1 MSIQVYM
8 FPGQGS
14 QQRGMGQGLFGQF
27 ADLTRIADDILGY
40 SIEKLCIEDP
50 DGNLN
55 RTEYTQPA
63 IYVVNALSYFRKLE
77 TSGIRPHFVL
87 GHSLGEFNALLAA
100 ECFDFAT
107 GLKLVKKRGELMAQV
122 AGGGMAA
129 VLGANEAQVRAFLT
143 TKGLD
148 NIDLAN
154 FNTPSQIVISGP
166 RDDVMRAVDDFERNN
181 IRCVPLNTSGA
192 FHSRLMR
199 DSMEEFKKYL
209 QKFQF
214 SALKIPV
221 IANTTARPYQND
233 ALFTC
238 LAQQIASPVRWTASI
253 QYLMSLGT
261 LEFTELGHSEVVSGL
276 VEKIKAETT
285 EVEIQTIRLQG
296 NVNEMKKKDAAEFTD
311 RPMHNGILVA
321 TQKVANWNNQFPVGK
336 KVHSSILN
344 AEVET
349 RTEAFLL
356 FQHRAAIYL
365 KGYNGYFE
373 LDELKPV

>member
-1 MSIQVYM
+1 MPIRVYM

-14 QQRGMGQGLFGQF
+14 QQPGMGRELFSQF
-27 ADLTRIADDILGY
+27 PDLTHIADDILGY
-40 SIEKLCIEDP
+40 SIERLCLDDP
-50 DGNLN
+50 DGELN
-55 RTEYTQPA
+55 KTQYTQPA
-63 IYVVNALSYFRKLE
+63 IYVVNALSYYKKRQE
-77 TSGIRPHFVL
+77 TGIQPDFVL

-107 GLKLVKKRGELMAQV
+107 GLKLVKKRGELMAQA

-129 VLGANEAQVRAFLT
+129 VLGLSEAKLRAFLT
-143 TKGLD
+143 EKKLD
-148 NIDLAN
+148 TIDLAN
-154 FNTPSQIVISGP
+154 FNTPSQIVISGQ
-166 RDDVMRAVDDFERNN
+166 RDDVTKAVTEFEQSGM
-181 IRCVPLNTSGA
+181 RCVPLNTSGA

-199 DSMEEFKKYL
+199 GSMDKFESYL
-209 QKFQF
+209 QNFQF

-221 IANTTARPYQND
+221 IANTTARPYD
-233 ALFTC
+233 DDTLLTC

-261 LEFTELGHSEVVSGL
+261 PEFTELGHSEVVSGL

-285 EVEIQTIRLQG
+285 EDELQAIRLQRHG
-296 NVNEMKKKDAAEFTD
+296 NDAIKEVADVIDRVKHGATLAPAEK
-311 RPMHNGILVA
+311 IA
-321 TQKVANWNNQFPVGK
+321 QWNSRFPIGQ
-336 KVHSSILN
+336 KVHSTILN
-344 AEVET
+344 AEAET
-349 RTEAFLL
+349 RTEALLL

>member
-1 MSIQVYM
+1 MSIHVYM

-14 QQRGMGQGLFGQF
+14 QQRGMGVGLFEQF
-27 ADLTRIADDILGY
+27 ADLTRIADEILGY
-40 SIEKLCIEDP
+40 SIEKLCLEDP

-55 RTEYTQPA
+55 RTQYTQPA
-63 IYVVNALSYFRKLE
+63 IYVVNALSYFRKLKE
-77 TSGIRPHFVL
+77 TGTRPDFVL

-107 GLKLVKKRGELMAQV
+107 GLKLVKKRGELMGQAN
-122 AGGGMAA
+122 GGGMAA
-129 VLGANEAQVRAFLT
+129 VLGASEAQVRELLKT
-143 TKGLD
+143 QGLD
-148 NIDLAN
+148 HIDLAN

-166 RDDVMRAVDDFERNN
+166 HSDIINASDAFEQCN
-181 IRCVPLNTSGA
+181 IRCVLLNTSGA

-199 DSMEEFKKYL
+199 GSMEEFEKYL
-209 QKFQF
+209 QGFQF

-221 IANTTARPYQND
+221 IANTTARPYQD
-233 ALFTC
+233 ETLFAC
-238 LAQQIASPVRWTASI
+238 LAQQIASPVRWAESI

-261 LEFTELGHSEVVSGL
+261 VEFTELGHGQVVRGL
-276 VEKIKAETT
+276 VEKIRAETT
-285 EVEIQTIRLQG
+285 EAELQAMRLRRDADG
-296 NVNEMKKKDAAEFTD
+296 VKAAESTD
-311 RPMHNGILVA
+311 QPIHRRTLAAV
-321 TQKVANWNNQFPVGK
+321 QKVAQWNSQFPIGQ
-336 KVHSSILN
+336 KVRSSILN

-349 RTEAFLL
+349 RTEAVLL

>member
-14 QQRGMGQGLFGQF
+14 QRQGMGEGLFRRF
-27 ADLTRIADDILGY
+27 ADLIRIADDILGY
-40 SIEKLCIEDP
+40 SIETLCLDNP

-55 RTEYTQPA
+55 RTQYTQPA
-63 IYVVNALSYFRKLE
+63 IYVVNALSYFMTLE
-77 TSGIRPHFVL
+77 ETGARPDFVL

-107 GLKLVKKRGELMAQV
+107 GLKLVKRRGELMAQ
-122 AGGGMAA
+122 ADGGGMAA
-129 VLGANEAQVRAFLT
+129 VLGANEAQIRELLQI
-143 TKGLD
+143 KRLD
-148 NIDLAN
+148 QIDLAN

-166 RDDVMRAVDDFERNN
+166 RSDIMNAVDAFEESN

-192 FHSRLMR
+192 FHSRLMQEA
-199 DSMEEFKKYL
+199 MEQFEKYL
-209 QKFQF
+209 QSFQF

-221 IANTTARPYQND
+221 IANKTARPYQEET
-233 ALFTC
+233 LLTC
-238 LAQQIASPVRWTASI
+238 LAQQIASPVRWTESI

-261 LEFTELGHSEVVSGL
+261 VTFTELGQGNVVGGL

-285 EVEIQTIRLQG
+285 EAELQTIRSHFEANGVTGKAESTNRSMHSRAL
-296 NVNEMKKKDAAEFTD
+296 AAARKVEQWNSQF
-311 RPMHNGILVA
+311 RIG
-321 TQKVANWNNQFPVGK
+321 QKVY
-336 KVHSSILN
+336 SSILN
-344 AEVET
+344 TEVET
-349 RTEAFLL
+349 RTDAVLL